1 MIKKLTILI
10 LLAISVGAM
19 AQQMPADKEA
29 RMEQFITELM
39 SKMTLEEKIG
49 QLHQISGG
57 DVVSGEL
64 SSDGNKTA
72 QQIRSGGVGSMLN
85 AKGVEKVYA
94 LQKVAV
100 EQSRLKIPLLFG
112 MDVIHGY
119 ETAFP
124 VPLAMA
130 STWNMKQI
138 ETMARTAA
146 VEASADGVCWTFS
159 PMVDI
164 TRDPRWG
171 RIVEGAGEDPFLGG
185 AVAKAMVKGYQG
197 EPGFATNTQILACV
211 KHFALYGAPDA
222 GRDYSTV
229 DMSRLR
235 MFNDYLYPYQEA
247 VEAGVATVMSSF
259 NEVDNVPATANKW
272 LLEDLLR
279 KQWGFKGLVLT
290 DYASINDLPRHGIGD
305 PVSTTIRALEAGT
318 DIDMEAYAYHYMLP
332 EAVRNGRVPMGL
344 IDKACRR
351 VLEAKYQLGLFE
363 NPYKYCD
370 VTRPAKEFFTK
381 ENRAKSRQAA
391 GESFVLLKNDSIT
404 LNPAVPAKPLLP
416 LAKQG
421 TIAVIGPHGN
431 NRPMMLGPW
440 FYPHDIQR
448 AATVVEGLKEAVG
461 SKAKIVFA
469 RGCQPFESEEY
480 AQRVYFGKEFEK
492 DNRPDTEILAEALN
506 VAKNA
511 DVIVATLG
519 ESTEMSG
526 ESSSRSILD
535 LPKHQQDL
543 LKALAETGKPIVL
556 VLFTG
561 RPLTINWEKA
571 NLPAILNVWFPGTEA
586 AYAIADVLFGDVN
599 PSGKLTATWPQS
611 VGQIPIYY
619 NGKNTG
625 KPMDKWFQKFR
636 SGYLDVSNEP
646 LYPFGYG
653 LSYTNFEYSDVILN
667 DSVMSP
673 KGQLTASVTVKNTGK
688 RDGYEVVQLYICD
701 RAASIIRPLKELKGF
716 QKVFIKAGQ
725 SVKVD
730 FQITSDLL
738 KFYNSDLEYVCEPG
752 DFDVMIG
759 CNSVELKSAKFTL
772 VE

>member
-29 RMEQFITELM
+29 RMEKFITELM

-235 MFNDYLYPYQEA
+235 MFNDYLYPYQAA

-259 NEVDNVPATANKW
+259 NEVDNVPATANRW

-332 EAVRNGRVPMGL
+332 EAVRNGRVPMAL

-461 SKAKIVFA
+461 SKAKVVFA

-480 AQRVYFGKEFEK
+480 AQRVYFGKEFER

-511 DVIVATLG
+511 DVIIATLG

-535 LPKHQQDL
+535 LPKPQQDL

-701 RAASIIRPLKELKGF
+701 KAASIIRPLKELKGF

-725 SVKVD
+725 SVKID

-752 DFDVMIG
+752 DFDAMIG

>member
-1 MIKKLTILI
+1 MIKRLLLI
-10 LLAISVGAM
+10 GLLAVSLGAF
-19 AQQMPADKEA
+19 AQATDKEA
-29 RMEQFITELM
+29 QMSKFITDLIGR
-39 SKMTLEEKIG
+39 MTLEEKIG

-85 AKGVEKVYA
+85 AKGVDKVYA
-94 LQKVAV
+94 LQKLAV
-100 EQSRLKIPLLFG
+100 EESRLKIPLLFG

-130 STWNMKQI
+130 STWNMNQV

-185 AVAKAMVKGYQG
+185 AVAKAMVRGYQG
-197 EPGFATNTQILACV
+197 EPGFATHTQILACV

-235 MFNDYLYPYQEA
+235 MYNDYLYPYQAA
-247 VEAGVATVMSSF
+247 VDAGVATVMSSF

-272 LLEDLLR
+272 LLDDLLR
-279 KQWGFKGLVLT
+279 KQWGFKGLVFT
-290 DYASINDLPRHGIGD
+290 DYASINDLVRHGIGD

-318 DIDMEAYAYHYMLP
+318 DIDMESYAYHYMLP
-332 EAVRNGRVPMGL
+332 DAVKSGRVSMSV
-344 IDKACRR
+344 IDRAVRR

-370 VTRPAKEFFTK
+370 VTRPAKELFTK
-381 ENRAKSRQAA
+381 ENRAKARRAA
-391 GESFVLLKNDSIT
+391 GESFVLLKNSNLGASAT
-404 LNPAVPAKPLLP
+404 PLLP
-416 LAKQG
+416 LAKKG

-448 AATVVEGLKEAVG
+448 AATVVEGLTAAVG
-461 SKAKIVFA
+461 DKGKVVYA
-469 RGCQPFESEEY
+469 RGCQPFDSEEY

-492 DNRPDTEILAEALN
+492 DNRTDEEILTEALN
-506 VAKNA
+506 VAKRAN
-511 DVIVATLG
+511 VIVATLG

-526 ESSSRSILD
+526 ESSSRSVLD
-535 LPKHQQDL
+535 LPKSQQTL
-543 LKALAETGKPIVL
+543 LKALAATGKPVVL

-561 RPLTINWEKA
+561 RPLTINWE
-571 NLPAILNVWFPGTEA
+571 NENIPAILNVWFPGTEA
-586 AYAIADVLFGDVN
+586 AESIADVLFGDVN

-619 NGKNTG
+619 NCKNTG

-636 SGYLDVSNEP
+636 SGYLDVSNQP

-653 LSYTNFEYSDVILN
+653 LSYTHFEYSGVALN
-667 DSVMSP
+667 DTVMSP
-673 KGQLTASVTVKNTGK
+673 NGGITASVTVKNTGK
-688 RDGYEVVQLYICD
+688 RDGYEVVQLYIRD
-701 RAASIIRPLKELKGF
+701 RAASIIRPLQELKGF

-730 FQITSDLL
+730 FPITADLL
-738 KFYNSDLEYVCEPG
+738 KFYNYDLEYVCEPG
-752 DFDVMIG
+752 DFDVLIG
-759 CNSVELKSAKFTL
+759 CNSATLQTAKFAL

>member
-1 MIKKLTILI
+1 MKDYFKQINTMIKKLVITS
-10 LLAISVGAM
+10 LLVISAAGTF
-19 AQQMPADKEA
+19 AQMLADKEA
-29 RMEQFITELM
+29 EMDKFITSLM

-72 QQIRSGGVGSMLN
+72 QQIRNGAVGSMLN

-100 EQSRLKIPLLFG
+100 EQSRLKIPLMFG

-130 STWNMKQI
+130 STWNMKQV

-197 EPGFATNTQILACV
+197 EPGFATNTQILSCV

-235 MFNDYLYPYQEA
+235 MFNDYLYPYQAA
-247 VEAGVATVMSSF
+247 VDAGVATVMSSF
-259 NEVDNVPATANKW
+259 NEIDNVPATANKW

-290 DYASINDLPRHGIGD
+290 DYASINDLVRHGVGD

-332 EAVRNGRVPMGL
+332 EAVKNGRVPMAL

-370 VTRPAKEFFTK
+370 VTRPSKDFFTK
-381 ENRAKSRQAA
+381 ENRTKSRQAA
-391 GESFVLLKNDSIT
+391 CESFVLLKND
-404 LNPAVPAKPLLP
+404 NNLLP
-416 LAKQG
+416 LKKGG

-440 FYPHDIQR
+440 FYPHDIFR

-461 SKAKIVFA
+461 SKGKVVYA

-492 DNRPDTEILAEALN
+492 DNRPDAEILAEALN
-506 VAKNA
+506 TAKDA

-535 LPKHQQDL
+535 LPKPQQEL
-543 LKALAETGKPIVL
+543 LKALAKTGKPVVL

-561 RPLTINWEKA
+561 RPLTINWEKE
-571 NLPAILNVWFPGTEA
+571 NIPAILNVWFPGTEA

-619 NGKNTG
+619 NYKNTG

-653 LSYTNFEYSDVILN
+653 LSYTNFEYSDVVLN
-667 DSVMSP
+667 DSVMGP
-673 KGQLTASVTVKNTGK
+673 KGRIMASVTIKNTGK
-688 RDGYEVVQLYICD
+688 RDGHEVVQLYICD
-701 RAASIIRPLKELKGF
+701 KAASIIRPLKELKGF

-730 FQITSDLL
+730 FPITTDLL
-738 KFYNSDLEYVCEPG
+738 KFYNYDLEYVYEPG

-759 CNSVELKSAKFTL
+759 CNSEELKSAKFTL

>member
-1 MIKKLTILI
+1 MIKRVLLMG
-10 LLAISVGAM
+10 LLAVSLGAF
-19 AQQMPADKEA
+19 AQATDKEA
-29 RMEQFITELM
+29 QMSKFITDLIGR
-39 SKMTLEEKIG
+39 MTLEEKIG

-85 AKGVEKVYA
+85 AKGVDKVYA
-94 LQKVAV
+94 LQKLAV
-100 EQSRLKIPLLFG
+100 EESRLKIPLLFG

-130 STWNMKQI
+130 STWNMNQV

-185 AVAKAMVKGYQG
+185 AVAKAMVRGYQG
-197 EPGFATNTQILACV
+197 EPGFATHTQILACV

-222 GRDYSTV
+222 GRDYHTV

-235 MFNDYLYPYQEA
+235 MYNDYLYPYQAA
-247 VEAGVATVMSSF
+247 VDAGVATVMSSF

-272 LLEDLLR
+272 LLDDLLR
-279 KQWGFKGLVLT
+279 KQWGFKGLVFT
-290 DYASINDLPRHGIGD
+290 DYASINDLVRHGIGD

-318 DIDMEAYAYHYMLP
+318 DIDMESYAYHYMLP
-332 EAVRNGRVPMGL
+332 DAVRSGRVSMSV
-344 IDKACRR
+344 IDRAVRR

-370 VTRPAKEFFTK
+370 VTRPAKELFTK
-381 ENRAKSRQAA
+381 ENRAKARRAA
-391 GESFVLLKNDSIT
+391 GESFVLLKNSNSEASAT
-404 LNPAVPAKPLLP
+404 PLLP
-416 LAKQG
+416 LAKKG

-440 FYPHDIQR
+440 FYPHDIHR
-448 AATVVEGLKEAVG
+448 AATVVEGLTAAVG
-461 SKAKIVFA
+461 GKGKVVYA
-469 RGCQPFESEEY
+469 RGCQPFDSEEY

-492 DNRPDTEILAEALN
+492 DNRTDDEILTEALN
-506 VAKNA
+506 VAKRA

-526 ESSSRSILD
+526 ESSSRSVLD
-535 LPKHQQDL
+535 LPKSQQAL
-543 LKALAETGKPIVL
+543 LKALTATGKPIVL

-561 RPLTINWEKA
+561 RPLTINWE
-571 NLPAILNVWFPGTEA
+571 NENIPAILNVWFPGTEA
-586 AYAIADVLFGDVN
+586 AEAIADVLFGDVN

-619 NGKNTG
+619 NCKNTG

-636 SGYLDVSNEP
+636 SGYLDVSNQP

-653 LSYTNFEYSDVILN
+653 LSYTHFEYSGVALN
-667 DSVMSP
+667 DTVMSP
-673 KGQLTASVTVKNTGK
+673 NGGITASVTVKNTGK
-688 RDGYEVVQLYICD
+688 RDGYEVVQLYIRD
-701 RAASIIRPLKELKGF
+701 RAASIIRPLQELKGF

-730 FQITSDLL
+730 FPITADLL
-738 KFYNSDLEYVCEPG
+738 KFYNYDLEYVCEPG
-752 DFDVMIG
+752 DFDVLIG
-759 CNSVELKSAKFTL
+759 CNSATLQTAKFAL

>member
-1 MIKKLTILI
+1 MKKLFISALLI
-10 LLAISVGAM
+10 LSVGVF
-19 AQQMPADKEA
+19 AQTPKSEKTDVQMDK
-29 RMEQFITELM
+29 FITNLM

-49 QLHQISGG
+49 QMHQISGG

-72 QQIRSGGVGSMLN
+72 QQIKSGNVGSMLN
-85 AKGVEKVYA
+85 AKGVEKVKA
-94 LQKVAV
+94 LQEIAV
-100 EQSRLKIPLLFG
+100 KQSRLKIPLLFG

-130 STWNMKQI
+130 STWNMSMI

-146 VEASADGVCWTFS
+146 IEASADGVCWTFS

-185 AVAKAMVKGYQG
+185 AIAKAMVQGYQG
-197 EPGFATNTQILACV
+197 KSGFKDNTQILACV

-222 GRDYSTV
+222 GRDYNTV

-235 MFNDYLYPYQEA
+235 MYNDYFYPYQAA
-247 VEAGVATVMSSF
+247 VNAGVATVMSSF
-259 NEVDNVPATANKW
+259 NEIDNIPATANKW
-272 LLEDLLR
+272 LLDDVLR

-290 DYASINDLPRHGIGD
+290 DYASINDLVRHGIGD
-305 PVSTTIRALEAGT
+305 PVSTTIRALKAGT

-332 EAVRNGRVPMGL
+332 EAVKTGKVSMEV

-351 VLEAKYQLGLFE
+351 VLEAKYRLGLFDD
-363 NPYKYCD
+363 PYKYCD

-381 ENRAKSRQAA
+381 EHRAKARQAA
-391 GESFVLLKNDSIT
+391 NESFVLFKNE
-404 LNPAVPAKPLLP
+404 NNLLP
-416 LAKQG
+416 LKKEG

-440 FYPHDIQR
+440 FYPHNMNR
-448 AATVVEGLKEAVG
+448 AATIVEGLKEVSG
-461 SKAKIVFA
+461 GKANIIYA

-492 DNRPDTEILAEALN
+492 DNRSNEEILTEALN
-506 VAKNA
+506 VARKA

-526 ESSSRSILD
+526 ESSSRSNLD
-535 LPKHQQDL
+535 LPKPQQEL
-543 LKALAETGKPIVL
+543 LKELVKTGKPIVL

-561 RPLTINWEKA
+561 RPLTINWEKE
-571 NLPAILNVWFPGTEA
+571 NIPAILNVWFGGTEA
-586 AYAIADVLFGDVN
+586 AYAIGDVLFGDVN
-599 PSGKLTATWPQS
+599 PSGKLTSTWPQN

-619 NGKNTG
+619 NCKNTG

-636 SGYLDVSNEP
+636 SGYLDVSNDP
-646 LYPFGYG
+646 LFPFGFG
-653 LSYTNFEYSDVILN
+653 LSYTTFDYSDVKLN
-667 DSVMSP
+667 ANSMNEN
-673 KGQLTASVTVKNTGK
+673 GQLTATVTITNSGA
-688 RDGYEVVQLYICD
+688 RDGYEVVQLYIRD
-701 RAASIIRPLKELKGF
+701 MEASIIRPLKELKGF
-716 QKVFIKAGQ
+716 KKVFVKAGK
-725 SVKVD
+725 SVTVS
-730 FQITSDLL
+730 FTINSDLL
-738 KFYNSDLEYVCEPG
+738 KFYNYDLNYVCEPG
-752 DFDVMIG
+752 EFEVMIG
-759 CNSVELKSAKFTL
+759 CNSTQFKSAKFTL

>member
-19 AQQMPADKEA
+19 AQQMPVDKEA
-29 RMEQFITELM
+29 RMEKFITELM

-235 MFNDYLYPYQEA
+235 MFNDYLYPYQAA

-332 EAVRNGRVPMGL
+332 EAVRNGRVPMAL

-461 SKAKIVFA
+461 SKAKVVFA

-480 AQRVYFGKEFEK
+480 AQRVYFGKEFER

-511 DVIVATLG
+511 DVIIATLG

-535 LPKHQQDL
+535 LPKPQQDL

-701 RAASIIRPLKELKGF
+701 KAASIIRPLKELKGF

-752 DFDVMIG
+752 DFDAMIG

>member
-29 RMEQFITELM
+29 RMEKFITELM

-235 MFNDYLYPYQEA
+235 MFNDYLYPYQAA

-332 EAVRNGRVPMGL
+332 EAVRNGRVPMVL

-461 SKAKIVFA
+461 SKAKVVFA

-535 LPKHQQDL
+535 LPKPQQDL

-673 KGQLTASVTVKNTGK
+673 KGQLIASVTVKNTGK

-701 RAASIIRPLKELKGF
+701 KAASIIRPLKELKGF

-752 DFDVMIG
+752 DFDAMIG

>member
-1 MIKKLTILI
+1 MIKKLMITS
-10 LLAISVGAM
+10 LLVISVGAF
-19 AQQMPADKEA
+19 AQVAEDKDVKMNE
-29 RMEQFITELM
+29 FITDLM

-94 LQKVAV
+94 LQKIAV
-100 EQSRLKIPLLFG
+100 EESRLKIPLMFG

-130 STWNMKQI
+130 STWNMKQV

-146 VEASADGVCWTFS
+146 IEASADGVCWTFS

-185 AVAKAMVKGYQG
+185 AVARAMVKGYQG

-235 MFNDYLYPYQEA
+235 MFNDYLYPYQAA
-247 VEAGVATVMSSF
+247 VDAGVATVMTSF
-259 NEVDNVPATANKW
+259 NEVENVPATANKW
-272 LLEDLLR
+272 LLEELLR

-290 DYASINDLPRHGIGD
+290 DYASINDLVRHGIGD
-305 PVSTTIRALEAGT
+305 PVSTTIRALQAGT

-332 EAVRNGRVPMGL
+332 EAVKSGRVPMAL

-351 VLEAKYQLGLFE
+351 VLEAKYKLGLFD

-370 VTRPAKEFFTK
+370 VTRFAKELFTK
-381 ENRAKSRQAA
+381 ENRDKARQAA
-391 GESFVLLKNDSIT
+391 GESFVLLKNQD
-404 LNPAVPAKPLLP
+404 NLLP
-416 LAKQG
+416 LKKEG

-440 FYPHDIQR
+440 FYPHDIYR
-448 AATVVEGLKEAVG
+448 AATVVEGLKKAVG
-461 SKAKIVFA
+461 TKGKVIYA

-492 DNRPDTEILAEALN
+492 DNRSDKEILDEALN
-506 VAKNA
+506 AAKNA

-526 ESSSRSILD
+526 ESSSRSVLD
-535 LPKHQQDL
+535 LPKPQQEL
-543 LKALAETGKPIVL
+543 LRALVKTGKPVVL

-561 RPLTINWEKA
+561 RPLTLNWEKE
-571 NLPAILNVWFPGTEA
+571 NILAILNVWFPGTEA

-599 PSGKLTATWPQS
+599 PSGKLTSTWPQS

-619 NGKNTG
+619 NCKNTG

-646 LYPFGYG
+646 LFPFGYG
-653 LSYTNFEYSDVILN
+653 LSYTCFEYSGVTLN
-667 DSVMSP
+667 DSVMGP
-673 KGQLTASVTVKNTGK
+673 KGQITASVTVKNAGK
-688 RDGYEVVQLYICD
+688 RDGYEVVQLYIRD

-716 QKVFIKAGQ
+716 RKVFIKAGQ

-730 FQITSDLL
+730 FPITCDLL
-738 KFYNSDLEYVCEPG
+738 KFYNSDLEYVYEPG
-752 DFDVMIG
+752 DFDAMIG
-759 CNSVELKSAKFTL
+759 CNSMELQSAGFTL

>member
-29 RMEQFITELM
+29 RMEKFITELM

-235 MFNDYLYPYQEA
+235 MFNDYLYPYQAA

-332 EAVRNGRVPMGL
+332 EAVRNGRVPMAL

-440 FYPHDIQR
+440 FYPHNIQR

-461 SKAKIVFA
+461 SKAKVVFA

-480 AQRVYFGKEFEK
+480 AQRVYFGKEFER

-511 DVIVATLG
+511 DVIIATLG

-535 LPKHQQDL
+535 LPKPQQDL

-701 RAASIIRPLKELKGF
+701 KAASIIRPLKELKGF

-725 SVKVD
+725 SVKID

-752 DFDVMIG
+752 DFDAMIG

>member
-29 RMEQFITELM
+29 RMEKFITELM

-235 MFNDYLYPYQEA
+235 MFNDYLYPYQAA

-332 EAVRNGRVPMGL
+332 EAVRNGRVPMAL

-440 FYPHDIQR
+440 FFPHDIHR

-461 SKAKIVFA
+461 SKAKVVFA

-480 AQRVYFGKEFEK
+480 AQRVYFGKEFER

-511 DVIVATLG
+511 DVIIATLG

-535 LPKHQQDL
+535 LPKPQQDL

-701 RAASIIRPLKELKGF
+701 KAASIIRPLKELKGF

-725 SVKVD
+725 SVKID

-752 DFDVMIG
+752 DFDAMIG

>member
-1 MIKKLTILI
+1 MIKRALLI
-10 LLAISVGAM
+10 GLLAVSLGAF
-19 AQQMPADKEA
+19 AQATDKEA
-29 RMEQFITELM
+29 QMSKFITDLIGR
-39 SKMTLEEKIG
+39 MTLEEKIG

-85 AKGVEKVYA
+85 AKGVDKVYA
-94 LQKVAV
+94 LQKLAV
-100 EQSRLKIPLLFG
+100 EESRLKIPLLFG

-130 STWNMKQI
+130 STWNMNQV

-185 AVAKAMVKGYQG
+185 AVAKAMVRGYQG
-197 EPGFATNTQILACV
+197 EPGFATHTQILACV

-222 GRDYSTV
+222 GRDYHTV

-235 MFNDYLYPYQEA
+235 MYNDYLYPYQAA
-247 VEAGVATVMSSF
+247 VDAGVATVMSSF

-272 LLEDLLR
+272 LLDDLLR
-279 KQWGFKGLVLT
+279 KQWGFKGLVFT
-290 DYASINDLPRHGIGD
+290 DYASINDLVRHGIGD

-318 DIDMEAYAYHYMLP
+318 DIDMESYAYHYMLP
-332 EAVRNGRVPMGL
+332 DAVRSGRVSMSV
-344 IDKACRR
+344 IDRAVRR

-370 VTRPAKEFFTK
+370 VTRPAKELFTK
-381 ENRAKSRQAA
+381 ENRAKARRAA
-391 GESFVLLKNDSIT
+391 GESFVLLKNSNSGASAT
-404 LNPAVPAKPLLP
+404 PLLP
-416 LAKQG
+416 LAKKG

-440 FYPHDIQR
+440 FYPHDIHR
-448 AATVVEGLKEAVG
+448 AATVVEGLTAAVG
-461 SKAKIVFA
+461 SKGTVIYA
-469 RGCQPFESEEY
+469 RGCQPFDSEEY

-492 DNRPDTEILAEALN
+492 DNRTDEEILTEALN
-506 VAKNA
+506 VAKRA

-526 ESSSRSILD
+526 ESSSRSVLD
-535 LPKHQQDL
+535 LPKSQQAL
-543 LKALAETGKPIVL
+543 LKALVATGKPVVL

-561 RPLTINWEKA
+561 RPLTINWE
-571 NLPAILNVWFPGTEA
+571 NENIPAILNVWFPGTEA
-586 AYAIADVLFGDVN
+586 AEAIADVLFGDVN

-619 NGKNTG
+619 NCKNTG

-636 SGYLDVSNEP
+636 SGYLDVSNQP

-653 LSYTNFEYSDVILN
+653 LSYTHFEYSGVALN
-667 DSVMSP
+667 DTVMSP
-673 KGQLTASVTVKNTGK
+673 NGGITASVTVKNTGK
-688 RDGYEVVQLYICD
+688 RDGYEVVQLYIRD
-701 RAASIIRPLKELKGF
+701 RAASIIRPLQELKGF

-730 FQITSDLL
+730 FPITADLL
-738 KFYNSDLEYVCEPG
+738 KFYNYDLEYVCEPG
-752 DFDVMIG
+752 DFDVLIG
-759 CNSVELKSAKFTL
+759 CNSATLQTAKFAL

>member
-1 MIKKLTILI
+1 MIKRVLLMG
-10 LLAISVGAM
+10 LLAVSLGAF
-19 AQQMPADKEA
+19 AQATDKEA
-29 RMEQFITELM
+29 QMSKFITDLIGR
-39 SKMTLEEKIG
+39 MTLEEKIG

-85 AKGVEKVYA
+85 AKGVDKVYA
-94 LQKVAV
+94 LQKLAV
-100 EQSRLKIPLLFG
+100 EESRLKIPLLFG

-130 STWNMKQI
+130 STWNMNQV

-185 AVAKAMVKGYQG
+185 AVAKAMVRGYQG
-197 EPGFATNTQILACV
+197 EPGFATHTQILACV

-222 GRDYSTV
+222 GRDYHTV

-235 MFNDYLYPYQEA
+235 MYNDYLYPYQAA
-247 VEAGVATVMSSF
+247 VDAGVATVMSSF

-272 LLEDLLR
+272 LLDDLLR
-279 KQWGFKGLVLT
+279 KQWGFKGLVFT
-290 DYASINDLPRHGIGD
+290 DYASINDLVRHGIGD

-318 DIDMEAYAYHYMLP
+318 DIDMESYAYHYMLP
-332 EAVRNGRVPMGL
+332 DAVRSGRVSMSV
-344 IDKACRR
+344 IDRAVRR

-370 VTRPAKEFFTK
+370 VTRPAKELFTK
-381 ENRAKSRQAA
+381 ENRAKARRAA
-391 GESFVLLKNDSIT
+391 GESFVLLKNSNSEASAT
-404 LNPAVPAKPLLP
+404 PLLP
-416 LAKQG
+416 LAKKG

-440 FYPHDIQR
+440 FYPHDIHR
-448 AATVVEGLKEAVG
+448 AATVVEGLTAAVG
-461 SKAKIVFA
+461 GKGKVVYA
-469 RGCQPFESEEY
+469 RGCQPFDSEEY

-492 DNRPDTEILAEALN
+492 DNRTDDEILTEALN
-506 VAKNA
+506 VAKRA

-526 ESSSRSILD
+526 ESSSRSVLD
-535 LPKHQQDL
+535 LPKSQQAL
-543 LKALAETGKPIVL
+543 LKALTATGKPIVL

-561 RPLTINWEKA
+561 RPLTINWE
-571 NLPAILNVWFPGTEA
+571 NENIPAILNVWFPGTEA
-586 AYAIADVLFGDVN
+586 AEAIADVLFGDVN

-619 NGKNTG
+619 NCKNTG

-636 SGYLDVSNEP
+636 SGYLDVSNQP

-653 LSYTNFEYSDVILN
+653 LSYTHFEYSGVALN
-667 DSVMSP
+667 DTVMSP
-673 KGQLTASVTVKNTGK
+673 NGGITASVTVKNTGK
-688 RDGYEVVQLYICD
+688 RDGYEVVQLYIRD
-701 RAASIIRPLKELKGF
+701 RAASIIRPLQELKGF

-730 FQITSDLL
+730 FPITADLL
-738 KFYNSDLEYVCEPG
+738 KFYNYDLEYVCEPG
-752 DFDVMIG
+752 DFDVLIG
-759 CNSVELKSAKFTL
+759 CNSATLQAAKFAL

>member
-10 LLAISVGAM
+10 LLAISVSAM

-29 RMEQFITELM
+29 RMEKFITELM

-235 MFNDYLYPYQEA
+235 MFNDYLYPYQAA

-332 EAVRNGRVPMGL
+332 EAVRNGRVPMAL

-461 SKAKIVFA
+461 SKAKVVFA

-480 AQRVYFGKEFEK
+480 AQRVYFGKEFER

-511 DVIVATLG
+511 DVIIATLG

-535 LPKHQQDL
+535 LPKPQQDL

-701 RAASIIRPLKELKGF
+701 KAASIIRPLKELKGF

-752 DFDVMIG
+752 DFDAMIG

>member
-1 MIKKLTILI
+1 MG
-10 LLAISVGAM
+10 LLAVSLGAF
-19 AQQMPADKEA
+19 AQATDKEA
-29 RMEQFITELM
+29 QMSKFITDLIGR
-39 SKMTLEEKIG
+39 MTLEEKIG

-85 AKGVEKVYA
+85 AKGVDKVYA
-94 LQKVAV
+94 LQKLAV
-100 EQSRLKIPLLFG
+100 EESRLKIPLLFG

-130 STWNMKQI
+130 STWNMNQV

-185 AVAKAMVKGYQG
+185 AVAKAMVRGYQG
-197 EPGFATNTQILACV
+197 EPGFATHTQILACV

-222 GRDYSTV
+222 GRDYHTV

-235 MFNDYLYPYQEA
+235 MYNDYLYPYQAA
-247 VEAGVATVMSSF
+247 VDAGVATVMSSF

-272 LLEDLLR
+272 LLDDLLR
-279 KQWGFKGLVLT
+279 KQWGFKGLVFT
-290 DYASINDLPRHGIGD
+290 DYASINDLVRHGIGD

-318 DIDMEAYAYHYMLP
+318 DIDMESYAYHYMLP
-332 EAVRNGRVPMGL
+332 DAVRSGRVSMSV
-344 IDKACRR
+344 IDRAVRR

-370 VTRPAKEFFTK
+370 VTRPAKELFTK
-381 ENRAKSRQAA
+381 ENRAKARRAA
-391 GESFVLLKNDSIT
+391 GESFVLLKNSNSEASAT
-404 LNPAVPAKPLLP
+404 PLLP
-416 LAKQG
+416 LAKKG

-440 FYPHDIQR
+440 FYPHDIHR
-448 AATVVEGLKEAVG
+448 AATVVEGLTAAVG
-461 SKAKIVFA
+461 GKGKVVYA
-469 RGCQPFESEEY
+469 RGCQPFDSEEY

-492 DNRPDTEILAEALN
+492 DNRTDDEILTEALN
-506 VAKNA
+506 VAKRA

-526 ESSSRSILD
+526 ESSSRSVLD
-535 LPKHQQDL
+535 LPKSQQAL
-543 LKALAETGKPIVL
+543 LKALTATGKPIVL

-561 RPLTINWEKA
+561 RPLTINWE
-571 NLPAILNVWFPGTEA
+571 NENIPAILNVWFPGTEA
-586 AYAIADVLFGDVN
+586 AEAIADVLFGDVN

-619 NGKNTG
+619 NCKNTG

-636 SGYLDVSNEP
+636 SGYLDVSNQP

-653 LSYTNFEYSDVILN
+653 LSYTHFEYSGVALN
-667 DSVMSP
+667 DTVMSP
-673 KGQLTASVTVKNTGK
+673 NGGITASVTVKNTGK
-688 RDGYEVVQLYICD
+688 RDGYEVVQLYIRD
-701 RAASIIRPLKELKGF
+701 RAASIIRPLQELKGF

-730 FQITSDLL
+730 FPITADLL
-738 KFYNSDLEYVCEPG
+738 KFYNYDLEYVCEPG
-752 DFDVMIG
+752 DFDVLIG
-759 CNSVELKSAKFTL
+759 CNSATLQTAKFAL

>member
-1 MIKKLTILI
+1 MIKRLMITGLLTLSI
-10 LLAISVGAM
+10 GAF
-19 AQQMPADKEA
+19 AQMVEDKEVK
-29 RMEQFITELM
+29 MDKFITNLM
-39 SKMTLEEKIG
+39 SRMTLEEKIG

-72 QQIRSGGVGSMLN
+72 QQIRTGGVGSMLN

-94 LQKVAV
+94 LQKIAV
-100 EQSRLKIPLLFG
+100 EQSRLKIPLMFG

-146 VEASADGVCWTFS
+146 IEASADGVCWTFS

-185 AVAKAMVKGYQG
+185 AVAKAIVKGYQG

-235 MFNDYLYPYQEA
+235 MFNDYLYPYQAA
-247 VEAGVATVMSSF
+247 VDAGVATVMSSF

-290 DYASINDLPRHGIGD
+290 DYASINDLVRHGIGD
-305 PVSTTIRALEAGT
+305 PVSTTIRALQAGT

-332 EAVRNGRVPMGL
+332 EAVKSGRVSMAL

-351 VLEAKYQLGLFE
+351 VLEAKYKLGLFE

-370 VTRPAKEFFTK
+370 LTRAAKELFTK
-381 ENRAKSRQAA
+381 ENRAKSREAA
-391 GESFVLLKNDSIT
+391 TESFVLLKNQA
-404 LNPAVPAKPLLP
+404 NLLP
-416 LAKQG
+416 LKKGG

-440 FYPHDIQR
+440 FYPHDIMR
-448 AATVVEGLKEAVG
+448 AATVVEGLKEAIGNKGRV
-461 SKAKIVFA
+461 IYA

-492 DNRPDTEILAEALN
+492 DNRSDAEILDEAMN
-506 VAKNA
+506 VAKSA

-535 LPKHQQDL
+535 LPKPQQKL
-543 LKALAETGKPIVL
+543 LKALTKTGKPVVL

-561 RPLTINWEKA
+561 RPLTINWEKE
-571 NLPAILNVWFPGTEA
+571 NIPAILNVWFPGTEA

-599 PSGKLTATWPQS
+599 PSGKLTSTWPQS

-619 NGKNTG
+619 NCKNTG

-653 LSYTNFEYSDVILN
+653 LSYTHFEYSDVTLS
-667 DSVMSP
+667 DSVIGP
-673 KGQLTASVTVKNTGK
+673 KSEITATVTVKNSGK
-688 RDGYEVVQLYICD
+688 RDGYEVVQLYIHD
-701 RAASIIRPLKELKGF
+701 KAASIIRPLKELKGF
-716 QKVFIKAGQ
+716 RKVFIKAGQ

-730 FQITSDLL
+730 FPITSDLL
-738 KFYNSDLEYVCEPG
+738 KFYNYDLEYVCEPG

-759 CNSVELKSAKFTL
+759 CNSVELKSARFTL

>member
-1 MIKKLTILI
+1 
-10 LLAISVGAM
+10 M

-29 RMEQFITELM
+29 RMEKFITELM

-85 AKGVEKVYA
+85 AKGVEKVCA

-146 VEASADGVCWTFS
+146 VETSADGVCWTFS

-235 MFNDYLYPYQEA
+235 MFNDYLYPYQAA

-318 DIDMEAYAYHYMLP
+318 DIDMKAYAYHYMLP
-332 EAVRNGRVPMGL
+332 EAVRNGRVPMAL

-351 VLEAKYQLGLFE
+351 VLEAKYQLGLFK

-404 LNPAVPAKPLLP
+404 LNPAVPAKPLLL

-461 SKAKIVFA
+461 SKAKVVFA

-480 AQRVYFGKEFEK
+480 AQRVYFGKEFER

-511 DVIVATLG
+511 DVIIATLG

-535 LPKHQQDL
+535 LPKPQQDL

-701 RAASIIRPLKELKGF
+701 KAASIIRPLKELKGF

-752 DFDVMIG
+752 DFDAMIG

>member
-29 RMEQFITELM
+29 RMEKFITELM

-235 MFNDYLYPYQEA
+235 MFNDYLYPYQAA

-332 EAVRNGRVPMGL
+332 EAVRNGRVPMAL

-391 GESFVLLKNDSIT
+391 GESFVLLKNDSLT

-461 SKAKIVFA
+461 SKAKVVFA

-480 AQRVYFGKEFEK
+480 AQRVYFGKEFER

-511 DVIVATLG
+511 DVIIATLG

-535 LPKHQQDL
+535 LPKPQQDL

-701 RAASIIRPLKELKGF
+701 KAASIIRPLKELKGF

-725 SVKVD
+725 SVKID

-752 DFDVMIG
+752 DFDAMIG

>member
-1 MIKKLTILI
+1 MKKLFIFI
-10 LLAISVGAM
+10 LLMISIGAF
-19 AQQMPADKEA
+19 AQVSHRDKTNAE
-29 RMEQFITELM
+29 MDKFITNLM

-49 QLHQISGG
+49 QMHQISGG

-64 SSDGNKTA
+64 SSNSNKTA
-72 QQIRSGGVGSMLN
+72 QQIRSGEVGSMLN
-85 AKGVEKVYA
+85 AKGVEKVRA
-94 LQKVAV
+94 LQELAV
-100 EQSRLKIPLLFG
+100 TQSRLKIPLLFG

-130 STWNMKQI
+130 STWNMAII

-146 VEASADGVCWTFS
+146 IEASADGVCWTFS

-197 EPGFATNTQILACV
+197 EPGFANNNQILACV

-222 GRDYSTV
+222 GRDYNTV

-235 MFNDYLYPYQEA
+235 MYNDYFYPYQAA
-247 VEAGVATVMSSF
+247 VDAGVATVMSSF
-259 NEVDNVPATANKW
+259 NEVDNIPATANKW
-272 LLEDLLR
+272 LLDDVLR
-279 KQWGFKGLVLT
+279 KQWGFQGLVLT
-290 DYASINDLPRHGIGD
+290 DYASINDLVRHGIGD

-332 EAVRNGRVPMGL
+332 EAVKTGKVSMEL

-351 VLEAKYQLGLFE
+351 VLEAKYKLGLFD

-370 VTRPAKEFFTK
+370 VRRPAKDFFTK
-381 ENRAKSRQAA
+381 EHRAKARQAA
-391 GESFVLLKNDSIT
+391 GESFVLLKNE
-404 LNPAVPAKPLLP
+404 NNLLP
-416 LAKQG
+416 LKKES

-440 FYPHDIQR
+440 FYPHNMNR
-448 AATVVEGLKEAVG
+448 AVTVVEGLKEVSNG
-461 SKAKIVFA
+461 KANIIYA

-492 DNRPDTEILAEALN
+492 DNRSNEEILTEALN
-506 VAKNA
+506 VAKKA

-526 ESSSRSILD
+526 ESSSRSNLD
-535 LPKHQQDL
+535 LPKPQQEL
-543 LKALAETGKPIVL
+543 LKELVKTGKPIVL

-561 RPLTINWEKA
+561 RPLTINWEKE
-571 NLPAILNVWFPGTEA
+571 NIPAILNVWFGGTEA
-586 AYAIADVLFGDVN
+586 AYAIGDVLFGDVN
-599 PSGKLTATWPQS
+599 PSGKLTSTWPQN

-619 NGKNTG
+619 NYKNTG

-636 SGYLDVSNEP
+636 SGYLDISNEP
-646 LYPFGYG
+646 LFPFGYG
-653 LSYTNFEYSDVILN
+653 LSYTQFDYSDIKLN
-667 DSVMSP
+667 TNSMNEN
-673 KGQLTASVTVKNTGK
+673 GQITASVTITNSGEK
-688 RDGYEVVQLYICD
+688 DGYEVVQLYIRD
-701 RAASIIRPLKELKGF
+701 MAASIIRPLKELKGF
-716 QKVFIKAGQ
+716 QKVFIKAGE
-725 SVKVD
+725 SVTID
-730 FQITSDLL
+730 FVITTDLL
-738 KFYNSDLEYVCEPG
+738 KFYNYDLNYVCEPG
-752 DFDVMIG
+752 EFEVMIG
-759 CNSVELKSAKFTL
+759 CNSSQYKSAKFTL
-772 VE
+772 IK

>member
-1 MIKKLTILI
+1 MKDYFKQINAMIKKLVITS
-10 LLAISVGAM
+10 LLVISAAGTF
-19 AQQMPADKEA
+19 AQMLADKEA
-29 RMEQFITELM
+29 EMDKFITSLM
-39 SKMTLEEKIG
+39 SRMTLEEKTG

-72 QQIRSGGVGSMLN
+72 QQIRNGAVGSMLN

-100 EQSRLKIPLLFG
+100 EQSRLKIPLMFG

-130 STWNMKQI
+130 STWNMKQV

-197 EPGFATNTQILACV
+197 EPGFATNTQILSCV

-235 MFNDYLYPYQEA
+235 MFNDYLYPYQAA
-247 VEAGVATVMSSF
+247 VDAGVATVMSSF
-259 NEVDNVPATANKW
+259 NEIDNVPATANKW

-290 DYASINDLPRHGIGD
+290 DYASINDLVRHGVGD

-332 EAVRNGRVPMGL
+332 EAVKNGRVPMAL

-370 VTRPAKEFFTK
+370 VTRPSKDFFTK
-381 ENRAKSRQAA
+381 ENRTKSRQAA
-391 GESFVLLKNDSIT
+391 CESFVLLKND
-404 LNPAVPAKPLLP
+404 NNLLP
-416 LAKQG
+416 LKKGG

-440 FYPHDIQR
+440 FYPHDIFR

-461 SKAKIVFA
+461 SKGKVVYA

-492 DNRPDTEILAEALN
+492 DNRPDAEILAEALN
-506 VAKNA
+506 TAKDA

-535 LPKHQQDL
+535 LPKPQQEL
-543 LKALAETGKPIVL
+543 LKALAKTGKPVVL

-561 RPLTINWEKA
+561 RPLTINWEKE
-571 NLPAILNVWFPGTEA
+571 NIPAILNVWFPGTEA

-619 NGKNTG
+619 NYKNTG
-625 KPMDKWFQKFR
+625 RPENKSVSYSCR
-636 SGYLDVSNEP
+636 YLDIDFEP
-646 LYPFGYG
+646 AYPFGYG
-653 LSYTNFEYSDVILN
+653 LSYTSFDISQPQLA
-667 DSVMSP
+667 DSVIRP
-673 KGQLTASVTVKNTGK
+673 QQDIKISVKVKNTGCYAGK
-688 RDGYEVVQLYICD
+688 ETIQLYIRD
-701 RAASIIRPLKELKGF
+701 LVASVTRPVKELKGF
-716 QKVFIKAGQ
+716 Q
-725 SVKVD
+725 
-730 FQITSDLL
+730 QITLEPNEEKIVEFVLSPTSLGFYNADL
-738 KFYNSDLEYVCEPG
+738 KFVTESG
-752 DFDVMIG
+752 DFLIMTG
-759 CNSVELKSAKFTL
+759 ANAKELKTTKITL
-772 VE
+772 L